1 MKNKIISKLIITF
14 GLLLFITLLT
24 QFITPIGVIA
34 QAAEVTQ
41 SPSID
46 KEKNNYRLNLKNIT
60 IVKGKTF
67 SLKVYYLKDTS
78 NVSFKSSNPEIVS
91 ISDDGTLTANA
102 VGSASITATV
112 VDDTGSYDLTCD
124 ITVGPPAFSVKLT
137 KSRIIL
143 EVDKIDLLKVILK
156 PSNTAE
162 TARFSSYNDEI
173 VSVSSGGRVTAKK
186 PGLTYVFAEID
197 AVNPDGQR
205 KFTKCTVIVTTEED
219 APLLENFF
227 NEHPELNL
235 ISELDL
241 TLALEE
247 FFNNLYDPANPEE
260 DPLVEAL
267 YQFLNEMFNLDELQK
282 TFEQNKVA
290 QIPINQIDVIAKGIR
305 YVKTSYK

>member
-24 QFITPIGVIA
+24 QFITPIDVIA

-67 SLKVYYLKDTS
+67 SLKVYFLKETS
-78 NVSFKSSNPEIVS
+78 KVSFKSSNPEIVS
-91 ISDDGTLTANA
+91 VSADGTLTANA
-102 VGSASITATV
+102 VGNAVITATV
-112 VDDTGSYDLTCD
+112 VDDTGSYELPCD

-162 TARFSSYNDEI
+162 SARFSSYDDEI
-173 VSVSSGGRVTAKK
+173 ASVSSGGRVTAKK

-205 KFTKCTVIVTTEED
+205 KFTKCTIIVTTEED
-219 APLLENFF
+219 APLLKNFF
-227 NEHPELNL
+227 EEHPELNL
-235 ISELDL
+235 IPELDL
-241 TLALEE
+241 TLAMEE
-247 FFNNLYDPANPEE
+247 FFNNLYDPANSK
-260 DPLVEAL
+260 DSPLVESL
-267 YQFLNEMFNLDELQK
+267 YQFLNEKFNLDELQK
-282 TFEQNKVA
+282 TFEQNKIA
-290 QIPINQIDVIAKGIR
+290 QIPLNQIDVIAKGIR